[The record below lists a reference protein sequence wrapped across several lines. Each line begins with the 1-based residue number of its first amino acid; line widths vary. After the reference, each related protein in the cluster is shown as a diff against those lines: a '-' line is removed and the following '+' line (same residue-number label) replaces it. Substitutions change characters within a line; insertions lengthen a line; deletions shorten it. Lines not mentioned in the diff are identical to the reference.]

1 MKEEAVFSQM
11 ITEKEVSAFMELT
24 GDDNKIHWDKA
35 YTRQF
40 ERPVVHGMLV
50 ASYIS
55 KMIGMI
61 LPGEGAVLSSANFS
75 WLHPVYIFDKI
86 TIKAK
91 ITYSKDKFVE
101 METDVYNQND
111 ELVVTGQVWVKI

>member
-1 MKEEAVFSQM
+1 
-11 ITEKEVSAFMELT
+11 
-24 GDDNKIHWDKA
+24 
-35 YTRQF
+35 
-40 ERPVVHGMLV
+40 MLV

-55 KMIGMI
+55 KMIGTM

-91 ITYSKDKFVE
+91 IIYKKDKFVE

>member
-1 MKEEAVFSQM
+1 MKNEAVFSQM
-11 ITEKEVSAFMELT
+11 ITEKEVSAFMDLT
-24 GDDNKIHWDKA
+24 GDDNKIHWDKS

-40 ERPVVHGMLV
+40 ERPVAHGMLV

-55 KMIGMI
+55 KMIGTM

-91 ITYSKDKFVE
+91 IIYKKDKFVE